1 MAANLRLTLVKSYI
15 GRTETQRAT
24 LRALG
29 LRRMHQTVEFPASV
43 TLQGQIDKV
52 SHLLKVAEVPGN

>member
-1 MAANLRLTLVKSYI
+1 MSGTLRLTLVKSYI
-15 GRTETQRAT
+15 GRPETQRAT

-29 LRRMHQTVEFPASV
+29 LRRLHQSVEFPASA

-52 SHLLKVAEVPGN
+52 RHLLEVTELPGT